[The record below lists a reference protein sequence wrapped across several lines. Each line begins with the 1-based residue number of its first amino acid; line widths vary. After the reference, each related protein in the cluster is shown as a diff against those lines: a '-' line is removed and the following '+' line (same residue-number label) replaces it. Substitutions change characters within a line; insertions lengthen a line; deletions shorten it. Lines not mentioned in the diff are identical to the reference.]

1 MKHEKSK
8 NDAMRHELDHIDA
21 KILNL
26 LRENARMPLKE
37 IAEHVFL
44 SSPAVSARI
53 ERLEKDGIIAGY
65 HAGEGRLH
73 YRISGQIKSGA
84 FGISDQS
91 VHQPRG

>member
-37 IAEHVFL
+37 IAVTL
-44 SSPAVSARI
+44 VSSV
-53 ERLEKDGIIAGY
+53 EKVVW
-65 HAGEGRLH
+65 R
-73 YRISGQIKSGA
+73 Q
-84 FGISDQS
+84 
-91 VHQPRG
+91 

>member
-44 SSPAVSARI
+44 SSSWKTPRRPFWP
-53 ERLEKDGIIAGY
+53 EL
-65 HAGEGRLH
+65 
-73 YRISGQIKSGA
+73 SGWRRKATLQDIRSN
-84 FGISDQS
+84 
-91 VHQPRG
+91 

>member
-44 SSPAVSARI
+44 SSPEVSARI
-53 ERLEKDGIIAGY
+53 
-65 HAGEGRLH
+65 AGEGRLH

>member
-37 IAEHVFL
+37 IAEHFYPPRQFPPEL
-44 SSPAVSARI
+44 SGWRRKATLQDIRSN
-53 ERLEKDGIIAGY
+53 
-65 HAGEGRLH
+65 
-73 YRISGQIKSGA
+73 
-84 FGISDQS
+84 
-91 VHQPRG
+91 

>member
-44 SSPAVSARI
+44 SSPAVSA
-53 ERLEKDGIIAGY
+53 
-65 HAGEGRLH
+65 GEGRLH

>member
-37 IAEHVFL
+37 IV
-44 SSPAVSARI
+44 
-53 ERLEKDGIIAGY
+53 D
-65 HAGEGRLH
+65 
-73 YRISGQIKSGA
+73 
-84 FGISDQS
+84 
-91 VHQPRG
+91 

>member
-44 SSPAVSARI
+44 SSRQFPP
-53 ERLEKDGIIAGY
+53 EL
-65 HAGEGRLH
+65 
-73 YRISGQIKSGA
+73 SGWRRKATLQDIRSN
-84 FGISDQS
+84 
-91 VHQPRG
+91 

>member
-37 IAEHVFL
+37 IAEHVFYPPRQCPPEL
-44 SSPAVSARI
+44 SGWRRKATLQDIRSN
-53 ERLEKDGIIAGY
+53 
-65 HAGEGRLH
+65 
-73 YRISGQIKSGA
+73 
-84 FGISDQS
+84 
-91 VHQPRG
+91 

>member
-1 MKHEKSK
+1 MLNSIKVKKTGEQRMKHEKSK

-53 ERLEKDGIIAGY
+53 
-65 HAGEGRLH
+65 
-73 YRISGQIKSGA
+73 
-84 FGISDQS
+84 
-91 VHQPRG
+91 

>member
-37 IAEHVFL
+37 IAEH
-44 SSPAVSARI
+44 
-53 ERLEKDGIIAGY
+53 
-65 HAGEGRLH
+65 

>member
-44 SSPAVSARI
+44 SSPRQFPP
-53 ERLEKDGIIAGY
+53 EL
-65 HAGEGRLH
+65 
-73 YRISGQIKSGA
+73 SGWRRKATLQDIRSN
-84 FGISDQS
+84 
-91 VHQPRG
+91 